1 MSDTRPAGGRH
12 HRRIRDTPE
21 ATAALWTTA
30 VGVQPAIAATEPAIA
45 SAARSAVAAEQSV
58 APPVVAGPPEP
69 EVPAAEPVVAAPAEP
84 EAPAA
89 AEPEVPAA
97 APSTVAVTTP
107 PGPRPGSRVV
117 MRYKLPPGYPQPL
130 TDVIGELVSVSPAV
144 VVVRAQ
150 DGRIV
155 QVSPDQ
161 VVALKGLGARPV
173 ATREIRSLEL
183 AAADGWPGTEQAW
196 IDGWLV
202 RSGHGFTR
210 RANAAA
216 PLGNAQRMG
225 NLHSGETLDRLR
237 AWFAA
242 RDQPLTLLLPDRLG
256 AAPTGW
262 TESPEVQVMA
272 ADIEN
277 LTLPNG
283 ESAVTVSD
291 APDSDWLATYHY
303 RGAPLPDSAT
313 AVLTA
318 VSEGEVAFGALGTPD
333 TGGLAIARGAVTQ
346 APDGRRWVGLS
357 AVEVAPEHR
366 RRGLGMLICAEMI
379 RWGRDRGATHTY
391 VQVEADNAGAIALY
405 RTLGLVDHHRYRY
418 ATAP

>member
-30 VGVQPAIAATEPAIA
+30 VGAQPAIAATEPAIA
-45 SAARSAVAAEQSV
+45 AAARSAVAAEQS
-58 APPVVAGPPEP
+58 AAAGPL
-69 EVPAAEPVVAAPAEP
+69 
-84 EAPAA
+84 
-89 AEPEVPAA
+89 EPEVPAA
-97 APSTVAVTTP
+97 APSTVAATTP

-130 TDVIGELVSVSPAV
+130 TDIIGELVSVSPAV

-150 DGRIV
+150 DGRVV

-161 VVALKGLGARPV
+161 VVALKELGARPV

-242 RDQPLTLLLPDRLG
+242 RDQPLTLMLPDRLG

-277 LTLPNG
+277 LTLPSG

-291 APDSDWLATYHY
+291 APDAHWLSTYHY
-303 RGAPLPDSAT
+303 RGAPLPDSAA

-333 TGGLAIARGAVTQ
+333 TGFLAIARGAVTQ

-391 VQVEADNAGAIALY
+391 VQVEADNASAIALY